1 MFVRILI
8 AGIVGGILMFMMGA
22 VGHMVFQL
30 QSRAMAKFPDEKAFV
45 EQVKGH
51 NLKPGMY
58 DFPAATPEAQSDTKA
73 YEALNERYKAG
84 PSGLLLI
91 MPTGEDMMGPQ
102 TLAMEL
108 IANTLAALL
117 AAWIVSLL
125 PANVNFFQRW
135 GVLFLMGV
143 IGWLS
148 LTASYG
154 IWYRFPPQFVHD
166 ELYCAMLEWA
176 VAGAAIAAIVRR
188 PAVAPPVK

>member
-1 MFVRILI
+1 MWLRILI
-8 AGIVGGILMFMMGA
+8 AGIVGGILMFTMGA

-30 QSRAMAKFPDEKAFV
+30 QGRAMSQFPDEEAFID
-45 EQVKGH
+45 QVRGH
-51 NLKPGMY
+51 NFKPGMY
-58 DFPAATPEAQSDTKA
+58 GFPESTPEMEKDPQG
-73 YEALNERYKAG
+73 YEKLNERYKTG
-84 PSGLLLI
+84 PSGMLVI
-91 MPTGEDMMGPQ
+91 VPPGQDMMSSE
-102 TLAMEL
+102 TLGMEL
-108 IANTLAALL
+108 VANTLAALL

-125 PANVNFFQRW
+125 AANVNFFQRW

-148 LTASYG
+148 LSASYG

-188 PAVAPPVK
+188 SPAAAPAK